1 MDPHNAT
8 AQACRLQCAAR
19 LRAFAI
25 AALAAAAMLLAS
37 ACSQDAVRKNT
48 YTPAQNV
55 VVDESVQRM
64 FTQALAHL
72 EQQEYDE
79 GIALLE
85 TLTEKEQRLAAP
97 YVNLGIAYSRT
108 GQTKLA
114 EHNFSRA
121 LRLDAG
127 HAVANNELGLL
138 YRKTGRFN
146 AARSAY
152 QNALVKNPDYLPVR
166 KNLGILCELYL
177 HDLECALEHY
187 RAYLEYAPEAEMVA
201 RWALEL
207 EQRTR

>member
-1 MDPHNAT
+1 
-8 AQACRLQCAAR
+8 
-19 LRAFAI
+19 
-25 AALAAAAMLLAS
+25 MLI
-37 ACSQDAVRKNT
+37 
-48 YTPAQNV
+48 Y
-55 VVDESVQRM
+55 
-64 FTQALAHL
+64 L

-79 GIALLE
+79 GITLLE

-97 YVNLGIAYSRT
+97 FVNLGIAYSRT
-108 GQTKLA
+108 GRTRLA
-114 EHNFSRA
+114 EHNFSKA

-146 AARSAY
+146 AARAAY
-152 QNALVKNPDYLPVR
+152 QNALVKHPDYLPVR

-177 HDLECALEHY
+177 HDLECALEQY
-187 RAYLEYAPEAEMVA
+187 STYLEYAPGEETVA